1 MNRSEYLELEDT
13 VRNGVFRTFQD
24 PQPGEFYDKYELADA
39 LYPDITVDSAL
50 PQDWVNSC
58 TDAGFDPR
66 PHVVWAY
73 PKGSIFGEPRP
84 VTLTGVLGLARLTI
98 RVGR

>member
-1 MNRSEYLELEDT
+1 MQYIPIA
-13 VRNGVFRTFQD
+13 D
-24 PQPGEFYDKYELADA
+24 PQPGEFYDKNELAEA
-39 LYPDITVDSAL
+39 LYPGITVDSAL
-50 PQDWVNSC
+50 PQDWVNMC

-84 VTLTGVLGLARLTI
+84 VTLAGVLGLARLTI